1 MLSDTSICLGIL
13 GCVARISYL
22 TLLRRPPTL
31 LLWLGQFVSTA
42 GDWLYLMAA
51 AWMTYKV
58 TGSPAAMS
66 AVAIAAIVPSLIVG
80 FVGGTLLDRWP
91 RLRTLALIDLV
102 RGLLVALLPALYY
115 LHMLRPWVLAVLGL
129 ALGTSYS
136 FFWPALQ
143 ATLPGLVRGPDELR
157 AINGLVD
164 FTNRLG
170 RIAGPGLTALTAF
183 IPLVHFFSLDAGS
196 FLLSAGA
203 FVLILRRWPPAPAS
217 ERQPIAF
224 RDLLLG
230 WRFAVSDRVL
240 RTVLAVRGLDNFFWA
255 FYIIAAPVL
264 VDRRYRTSVGGWGL
278 IIVAYSLGQLVSNIV
293 AGNRRSS
300 GQPIRALVLG
310 WVVQGLGFI
319 GLGLAPRLELGLLAI
334 FVSGLGGP
342 IAHVTTDT
350 YVAATTAPDRL
361 ARVFA
366 LQRTAIDIATAAG
379 MATCGAILALIPP
392 QAALLLAGAGIVTLT
407 LAAATATGTG
417 KRAGSVAML
426 RTRGRA

>member
-13 GCVARISYL
+13 GCVARIRYL

-91 RLRTLALIDLV
+91 RLRA
-102 RGLLVALLPALYY
+102 
-115 LHMLRPWVLAVLGL
+115 LAVIDL

-143 ATLPGLVRGPDELR
+143 ATLPGLVRRPDELR

-366 LQRTAIDIATAAG
+366 LQRTAIDVATAAG

>member
-1 MLSDTSICLGIL
+1 M
-13 GCVARISYL
+13 ARISYL

-66 AVAIAAIVPSLIVG
+66 A
-80 FVGGTLLDRWP
+80 
-91 RLRTLALIDLV
+91 DLV
-102 RGLLVALLPALYY
+102 RGLLVAVLPALYY
-115 LHMLRPWVLAVLGL
+115 LHMLRPWVLAVFGL
-129 ALGTSYS
+129 VLGTFYS

-203 FVLILRRWPPAPAS
+203 FVLILRRWPPATAVPAG

-240 RTVLAVRGLDNFFWA
+240 RTVLAVRGLNNFFWA
-255 FYIIAAPVL
+255 FYIIAAGCWSTAATGPA
-264 VDRRYRTSVGGWGL
+264 SAVGG
-278 IIVAYSLGQLVSNIV
+278 
-293 AGNRRSS
+293 
-300 GQPIRALVLG
+300 
-310 WVVQGLGFI
+310 
-319 GLGLAPRLELGLLAI
+319 
-334 FVSGLGGP
+334 
-342 IAHVTTDT
+342 
-350 YVAATTAPDRL
+350 
-361 ARVFA
+361 
-366 LQRTAIDIATAAG
+366 
-379 MATCGAILALIPP
+379 
-392 QAALLLAGAGIVTLT
+392 
-407 LAAATATGTG
+407 
-417 KRAGSVAML
+417 
-426 RTRGRA
+426 